1 MRLPMLKRDD
11 LSPENQKLWDR
22 IMAGRS
28 SGGGGPYSALM
39 HAPTLA
45 EHLSTLENYFR
56 SGAALADSDREI
68 IILATVRELDAHF
81 PWTRHEIRGR
91 QVGLR
96 DEVIET
102 LRAKGSLERVAPRE
116 RLLVEIVRSLLRDHC
131 LTKELFTLG
140 LAELGPEKIVEMV
153 GLIGHYCT
161 ISSVANAFEVT
172 PPEGSKTF

>member
-1 MRLPMLKRDD
+1 MRLPALKREE
-11 LSPENQKLWDR
+11 LLPEKQKLWDR

-39 HAPTLA
+39 HAPRLA

-56 SGAALADSDREI
+56 SAAALDERDREI
-68 IILATVRELDAHF
+68 IILATAREFDAHF

-91 QVGLR
+91 QVGLG
-96 DEVIET
+96 DDVIET
-102 LRAKGSLERVAPRE
+102 LRAKGSLARLAPRE
-116 RLLVEIVRSLLRDHC
+116 RLLVKIVRSLLREHR
-131 LTKELFTLG
+131 LSKELFSLG
-140 LAELGPEKIVEMV
+140 LAELGPEKMVEMV

-161 ISSVANAFEVT
+161 ISAVANAFEVT